1 MPNSNCLGKVY
12 INQLLVIIIII
23 IIVVVTC
30 KCFQA
35 TK

>member
-12 INQLLVIIIII
+12 VNQLLVTIIIIA
-23 IIVVVTC
+23 VATC

-35 TK
+35 SK